1 MNVRPKK
8 YLGQH
13 FLIDAN
19 VAKNISDAL
28 SLNGYHQVLEVG
40 PGTGKLTSLLIN
52 KNLDLKVV
60 EIDSESVIYLDEN
73 FSNLKNKIIE
83 KDFLKLDFKKIFRGQ
98 FAIIG
103 NFPYNISSQI
113 LFKIIDNRDLI
124 VESVGMFQQEVAK
137 RICESPGKK
146 SYGIL
151 SVLIQAFYKAEYLFN
166 VSKHV
171 FQPPPKVASGVIRL
185 KRKKKIKLN
194 CDEKLFFLIVKTSF
208 QQRRKILR
216 NSLKS
221 FGISLITKED
231 SIFEKRPE
239 QLNVSDFVEL
249 TSIIS
254 NDTFSN

>member
-1 MNVRPKK
+1 MHVRPKK

-19 VAKNISDAL
+19 VAKNISDAI
-28 SLNGYHQVLEVG
+28 SLDGYHQVLEVG
-40 PGTGKLTSLLIN
+40 PGTGKLTSHLIN

-83 KDFLKLDFKKIFRGQ
+83 KDFLKLDFKKIFSGQ

-151 SVLIQAFYKAEYLFN
+151 SVLVQAFYKAEYLFN

-185 KRKKKIKLN
+185 KRKKKI
-194 CDEKLFFLIVKTSF
+194 
-208 QQRRKILR
+208 
-216 NSLKS
+216 
-221 FGISLITKED
+221 
-231 SIFEKRPE
+231 
-239 QLNVSDFVEL
+239 
-249 TSIIS
+249 
-254 NDTFSN
+254 

>member
-1 MNVRPKK
+1 
-8 YLGQH
+8 
-13 FLIDAN
+13 
-19 VAKNISDAL
+19 
-28 SLNGYHQVLEVG
+28 
-40 PGTGKLTSLLIN
+40 
-52 KNLDLKVV
+52 
-60 EIDSESVIYLDEN
+60 
-73 FSNLKNKIIE
+73 KIIE

-151 SVLIQAFYKAEYLFN
+151 SVLIQAFYKTEYLFN

-171 FQPPPKVASGVIRL
+171 FQPTPKVASGVIRL
-185 KRKKKIKLN
+185 KRKKKFKLN

-239 QLNVSDFVEL
+239 QLNVYDFVEL

>member
-19 VAKNISDAL
+19 IAKNISDAM
-28 SLNGYHQVLEVG
+28 SLDGYHQVLEVG
-40 PGTGKLTSLLIN
+40 PGTGKLTSQLIN

-73 FSNLKNKIIE
+73 FSNLKDKIIE

-113 LFKIIDNRDLI
+113 LFKIIDNRNLI

-137 RICESPGKK
+137 RICENPGKK

-151 SVLIQAFYKAEYLFN
+151 SVLVQAFYKTEYLFN

-239 QLNVSDFVEL
+239 QLNVSDFVKL

>member
-1 MNVRPKK
+1 
-8 YLGQH
+8 
-13 FLIDAN
+13 
-19 VAKNISDAL
+19 
-28 SLNGYHQVLEVG
+28 
-40 PGTGKLTSLLIN
+40 
-52 KNLDLKVV
+52 
-60 EIDSESVIYLDEN
+60 
-73 FSNLKNKIIE
+73 
-83 KDFLKLDFKKIFRGQ
+83 
-98 FAIIG
+98 
-103 NFPYNISSQI
+103 
-113 LFKIIDNRDLI
+113 
-124 VESVGMFQQEVAK
+124 MFQQEVAK

-185 KRKKKIKLN
+185 KRKKKFKLN

-239 QLNVSDFVEL
+239 QLNVSNFVEL